1 MFSWENGTEI
11 ATWGTGKRARKFYL
25 RYRYYFKV
33 VNFIDNFPKKD
44 NLDQIDIVL
53 PNQLARKKVKI
64 VIAIDNYKEVCS
76 QCKELGMDFYD
87 DYLPYNFIDFN
98 SLDLIKFW
106 ELIEEN
112 EIEKVFQ
119 KIIKNHPFCIL
130 IGNCQIS
137 AIKKMLF
144 TSKQFR
150 ETYFILDIPP
160 IHMISQRE
168 MSIIEKCDFIF
179 RKCSLYITQYIN
191 SDNGFFSFYAT
202 ENMRQLANR
211 HSQFIVIPVL
221 YFDLYFPQT
230 IHQKRRDCL
239 LSEVGVLSFP
249 YGDCILEELSR
260 KYSVED
266 IVRIVCLEHFFSDRF
281 LQWMYDTR
289 LEEMQNRENLCDVK
303 IYDYIIKCFRKEQL
317 FYSKNHPCKSIF
329 VEFGQRLL
337 ERLGFHDGRV
347 EQIGMP
353 IMDGWQEI
361 IYPSVASYYGLA
373 FDKTL
378 YLDPVVDEECELEE
392 IIRLYLC
399 TICAKRV

>member
-11 ATWGTGKRARKFYL
+11 AIWGTGKRARKFYL

-150 ETYFILDIPP
+150 ETYFILDIPLP
-160 IHMISQRE
+160 S
-168 MSIIEKCDFIF
+168 DFGST
-179 RKCSLYITQYIN
+179 R
-191 SDNGFFSFYAT
+191 DN
-202 ENMRQLANR
+202 
-211 HSQFIVIPVL
+211 
-221 YFDLYFPQT
+221 
-230 IHQKRRDCL
+230 
-239 LSEVGVLSFP
+239 
-249 YGDCILEELSR
+249 IL
-260 KYSVED
+260 
-266 IVRIVCLEHFFSDRF
+266 
-281 LQWMYDTR
+281 
-289 LEEMQNRENLCDVK
+289 
-303 IYDYIIKCFRKEQL
+303 
-317 FYSKNHPCKSIF
+317 F
-329 VEFGQRLL
+329 VP
-337 ERLGFHDGRV
+337 D
-347 EQIGMP
+347 
-353 IMDGWQEI
+353 
-361 IYPSVASYYGLA
+361 
-373 FDKTL
+373 
-378 YLDPVVDEECELEE
+378 
-392 IIRLYLC
+392 
-399 TICAKRV
+399 